1 MAVFS
6 SEFPDSLTSDTRKG
20 QNYMLIESYESVT
33 ATTTKGKGPK
43 LSSIALYIPAGSL
56 NTSFTGNYEGVAG
69 SELKAQASGEMSSYE
84 ARKGLGGKMK
94 TLENLLG
101 LTSTALQT
109 QVANFAD
116 QTGFVKASGLAPN
129 NHISLLYNGPNNF
142 REHTFAFKFFP
153 KSEKESNKARDII
166 DELKHSTLPR
176 LPVGGSTLSSAF
188 FKAPRNHTI
197 KFCSPS
203 QNSEK
208 NPYLFEIGKSVI
220 TNMIVN
226 YDPQGVVGFHDNG
239 APVSIDL
246 SLTFKEIE
254 MQISKDGIS
263 ATRRAKFTT
272 ETQGQA
278 SAINPQVDTVA
289 DRRTGFFDFE

>member
-1 MAVFS
+1 MVVFS
-6 SEFPDSLTSDTRKG
+6 SEFPDSLTSATREG

-33 ATTTKGKGPK
+33 ATINKGKGPI